1 MKVLKQNILRI
12 APHRKVQFFMKR
24 NPTNTIC
31 LSLISPKERNAP
43 IPLFFLMILN
53 INGATDHYRQLD
65 NQSKWKQEYLHSIAL
80 TFFCSTQFIA
90 TKWSGHTKKGT
101 PCSMSRWKYHTT
113 TTSLATIAIW
123 NNQRQSWCE
132 FNTWTQLMH

>member
-1 MKVLKQNILRI
+1 MRVLKQNILRI
-12 APHRKVQFFMKR
+12 APHRKVRFFMKR

-43 IPLFFLMILN
+43 IPLFLMILN
-53 INGATDHYRQLD
+53 IKGATDHYRQLN

-80 TFFCSTQFIA
+80 TFFVVLNSLPQNEAA
-90 TKWSGHTKKGT
+90 TLKRGHHVVCPDGNI
-101 PCSMSRWKYHTT
+101 TT
-113 TTSLATIAIW
+113 TTSLAAIAIW
-123 NNQRQSWCE
+123 NNRRQSWCE